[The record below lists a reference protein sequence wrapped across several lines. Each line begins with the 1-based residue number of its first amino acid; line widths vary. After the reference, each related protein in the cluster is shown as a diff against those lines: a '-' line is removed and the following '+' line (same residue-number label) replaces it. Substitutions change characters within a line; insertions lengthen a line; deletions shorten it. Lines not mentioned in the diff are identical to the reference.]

1 MEQFDQALLTFSQW
15 SETVLSNL
23 FSASQVNITNL
34 QSASNE
40 VNVRTTVNQDAT
52 PCRDSFVLIFYQM
65 LLTGDPAG
73 ITEAVWC
80 EAESGAAN

>member
-23 FSASQVNITNL
+23 YSASQVNISNL

-40 VNVRTTVNQDAT
+40 VNVRTAVNQDAT
-52 PCRDSFVLIFYQM
+52 ACRDTFGID
-65 LLTGDPAG
+65 LLSNAFDRRSSWHYRGSW
-73 ITEAVWC
+73 V
-80 EAESGAAN
+80 